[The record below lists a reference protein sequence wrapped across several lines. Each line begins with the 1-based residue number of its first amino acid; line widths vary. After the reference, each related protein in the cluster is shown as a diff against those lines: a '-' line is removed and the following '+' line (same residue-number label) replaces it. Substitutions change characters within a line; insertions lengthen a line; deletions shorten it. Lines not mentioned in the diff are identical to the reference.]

1 MVGVK
6 LSVCAK
12 IISVGD
18 GNGDS
23 DSDKETAGE
32 GDIGASVGDGVGV
45 GVGVVGDGDKVTVGL
60 RVGVRKTTIVGL
72 TDASLRKKLFFF
84 IKIKTKR
91 TTIIVNK
98 EIIKK
103 INLE

>member
-18 GNGDS
+18 GDGNGDS
-23 DSDKETAGE
+23 DGDKETAGE
-32 GDIGASVGDGVGV
+32 GDIGASVGD